1 MSTCTKW
8 VTEAT
13 ITCKNWG
20 SEAKQVCSD
29 WADHGSQQCSTW
41 ADEGSQQCSQ
51 WADEGSQQCS
61 AWEECHWY
69 TPWNCIAG
77 FFCKAWYW
85 VAKWVCKAFYWVAK
99 WVCKAW
105 YWVSKWV
112 CIAFTWI
119 VVAICVFFSWV
130 FSLVCVA
137 WDTFR
142 CLLFS
147 FARLIAALFGRREAT
162 PKIEHVFVLM
172 LENRA
177 FDHAFGF
184 SGLRG
189 IDENGNPT
197 AVIGVDPAMHFNFDS
212 GSHLKVPATATPAA
226 DFALKNVDQDPGHEF
241 EDTLMALCAR
251 FDEAGNLLLPKP
263 TYNAVPGGYPPITN
277 AGFVEN
283 YMHPSNPD
291 DKASATP
298 DRIMRCFD
306 TPRQLPVMFQLAQ
319 EFALCD
325 QWFSSIPGP
334 TWPNRFFLLAASTG
348 GLDHSPSTPD
358 IVTATTIEGYRF
370 ENGNIFDLLDDYCIE
385 WRIFEGDEFPVS
397 FALRGMNLNAL
408 QGRFTDFEDFRS
420 ELQNVDFGPRF
431 VFIEP
436 RYGAHGFDVTGPGDF
451 TCGNSMHP
459 LDDVTRGERLVK
471 DVYEA
476 IRNSPH
482 WERSVLLICFDE
494 HGGFYDH
501 VPPPAAVPPGDTMTD
516 SYIEH
521 HFQYDQLGVRVPAI
535 VISPLVRRGVVDH
548 TLYDHTS
555 MLASV
560 ERLFGMKP
568 LTKRDAA
575 ANDFLHLFSLD
586 TPRDDA
592 PTTLDAPAVNPDPL
606 GCEEDDEDTED
617 KLLARRSEL
626 RLAQRHGRYHGRRT
640 ADFRPTASQIGFAQ
654 VALLRIL
661 NTARAPERRQWIDQY
676 KNIANGID
684 AALFM
689 TEARLKL
696 QYGIDIKRFDDA
708 DSPDRKARRSRS
720 GTSAGQR

>member
-1 MSTCTKW
+1 
-8 VTEAT
+8 
-13 ITCKNWG
+13 
-20 SEAKQVCSD
+20 
-29 WADHGSQQCSTW
+29 
-41 ADEGSQQCSQ
+41 
-51 WADEGSQQCS
+51 
-61 AWEECHWY
+61 
-69 TPWNCIAG
+69 
-77 FFCKAWYW
+77 
-85 VAKWVCKAFYWVAK
+85 
-99 WVCKAW
+99 
-105 YWVSKWV
+105 
-112 CIAFTWI
+112 
-119 VVAICVFFSWV
+119 
-130 FSLVCVA
+130 
-137 WDTFR
+137 
-142 CLLFS
+142 
-147 FARLIAALFGRREAT
+147 
-162 PKIEHVFVLM
+162 
-172 LENRA
+172 
-177 FDHAFGF
+177 
-184 SGLRG
+184 
-189 IDENGNPT
+189 
-197 AVIGVDPAMHFNFDS
+197 
-212 GSHLKVPATATPAA
+212 
-226 DFALKNVDQDPGHEF
+226 
-241 EDTLMALCAR
+241 
-251 FDEAGNLLLPKP
+251 
-263 TYNAVPGGYPPITN
+263 
-277 AGFVEN
+277 
-283 YMHPSNPD
+283 
-291 DKASATP
+291 
-298 DRIMRCFD
+298 
-306 TPRQLPVMFQLAQ
+306 
-319 EFALCD
+319 
-325 QWFSSIPGP
+325 
-334 TWPNRFFLLAASTG
+334 
-348 GLDHSPSTPD
+348 
-358 IVTATTIEGYRF
+358 
-370 ENGNIFDLLDDYCIE
+370 
-385 WRIFEGDEFPVS
+385 
-397 FALRGMNLNAL
+397 
-408 QGRFTDFEDFRS
+408 
-420 ELQNVDFGPRF
+420 
-431 VFIEP
+431 
-436 RYGAHGFDVTGPGDF
+436 
-451 TCGNSMHP
+451 
-459 LDDVTRGERLVK
+459 
-471 DVYEA
+471 EA